1 VVESRNG
8 TFVNGERVERR
19 RRLRD
24 GDELLCGQTSLR
36 FDAPF
41 ETSDRTNVAHPRPD
55 PPT

>member
-1 VVESRNG
+1 LASSRY
-8 TFVNGERVERR
+8 NGERVERR